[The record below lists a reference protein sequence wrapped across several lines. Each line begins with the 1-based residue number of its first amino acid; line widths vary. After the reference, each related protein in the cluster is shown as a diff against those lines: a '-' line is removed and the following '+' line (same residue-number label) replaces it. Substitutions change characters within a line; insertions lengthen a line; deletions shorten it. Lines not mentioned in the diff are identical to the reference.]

1 MTIICTKLGGTDAS
15 NGQLAD
21 VDDVVETFDVTAAG
35 VMVADQ
41 GGSTFVYTGSGFDS
55 GANHTLAVS
64 AAELRNANYLEVI
77 LTFHSIAISNGSST
91 SSSTL
96 RIERNETGQAS
107 WSDVLAT
114 TTVSATVSPPGN
126 SDSDICLATLRMIV
140 ILTAGEKTNGI
151 DIRFT
156 TAVSSGA
163 GSNATIVNKQTW
175 FRMAQ

>member
-1 MTIICTKLGGTDAS
+1 MAIITDDLGGTDAS
-15 NGQLAD
+15 DGDILYAAD
-21 VDDVVETFDVTAAG
+21 LVATFNATSTG

-156 TAVSSGA
+156 TAVTKGA

-175 FRMAQ
+175 FRMAN